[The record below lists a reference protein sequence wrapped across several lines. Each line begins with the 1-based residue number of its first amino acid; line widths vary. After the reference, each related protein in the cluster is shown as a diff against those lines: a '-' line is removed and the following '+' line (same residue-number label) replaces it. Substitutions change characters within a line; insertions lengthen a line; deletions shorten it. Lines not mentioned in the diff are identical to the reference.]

1 MNKQYEYIN
10 KIEINIKDFQY
21 KNKNYNIK
29 TYYKVTFNKENI
41 KENHIIKLYKKYKGS
56 LYYNF
61 KNTFINNNTNQ
72 IKKIILYDSYIYIE
86 YGIYLYRF
94 DLNNIKIKENEI
106 IFNDSNIKQYSIN
119 NHKRIYKKDLK
130 NNESYYNIESLKIKL
145 KTNKEYIFKNLIS
158 IVYDSTYKRIE
169 IKENQYYKDK
179 LTFIRLNEIKTINQ
193 LKTYC

>member
-21 KNKNYNIK
+21 KENNYNVK
-29 TYYKVTFNKENI
+29 TYYNVTFNKENI
-41 KENHIIKLYKKYKGS
+41 KENHIIKLYKEYKGS
-56 LYYNF
+56 LKFNIE
-61 KNTFINNNTNQ
+61 NTFMSNNTNQ
-72 IKKIILYDSYIYIE
+72 IKQITIYDKHIIVLF
-86 YGIYLYRF
+86 GIYSYYF
-94 DLNNIKIKENEI
+94 NLNDIKINNNEI

-169 IKENQYYKDK
+169 IKENQYYKDS
-179 LTFIRLNEIKTINQ
+179 LTFINMNEIKTINQ